1 MSETKIGT
9 VKWFND
15 SKGFGFIL
23 YDDDKEAFV
32 HHKDIDMGGFRY
44 LRHGQQVS
52 FKLVEDGDRN
62 MKAVEVELTENLPE
76 QLNEIEEPTPEPA
89 ASSTNS
95 SYSLKDIIQFEEDR
109 EHEFKSLQKAKD
121 PVKTILEFYIEKY
134 INAFLNT
141 NGGALYFGI
150 DDGGQVL
157 GVKLNRSK
165 RDNLRIGISKLINN
179 FQPSVEPALYRINF
193 LSLEKETDLFV
204 VEIHVTKGTANLYM
218 TGGQNFYVRRD
229 GSNFLMPFD
238 MIRSRIHNTVETE
251 TSKIIPAAKESDIT
265 SAAAELDLGILLAM
279 IFMSWSDQ
287 NITENDIKL
296 LEERAR
302 GEGLEE
308 EEVAILL
315 QATFKPPL
323 LENIVSFL
331 PTHNSR
337 RAAATVAYLTAIS
350 DNVLSSNEFKAF
362 DKMCEALGLN
372 ESERHDIRQLGAV

>member
-1 MSETKIGT
+1 MSETRTGT

-23 YDDDKEAFV
+23 YDGDKEAFV

-52 FKLVEDGDRN
+52 FKLIEDGDRN
-62 MKAVEVELTENLPE
+62 MKAVEVELSDNQPE
-76 QLNEIEEPTPEPA
+76 HLTEIEEPAPEPEA
-89 ASSTNS
+89 NVTNS
-95 SYSLKDIIQFEEDR
+95 EYNLKDIIQFEEDR
-109 EHEFKSLQKAKD
+109 EHEFKSLQKARD

-134 INAFLNT
+134 VNAFLNT

-150 DDGGQVL
+150 DDGGQIL
-157 GVKLNRSK
+157 GVTLDRSH
-165 RDNLRIGISKLINN
+165 RDNLRTGISKLINN
-179 FQPSVEPALYRINF
+179 FQPSVEPDLYKINF
-193 LSLEKETDLFV
+193 IKLEDEVDLYII
-204 VEIHVTKGTANLYM
+204 EIHVTKGTANLYM
-218 TGGQNFYVRRD
+218 TGSQNFYVRRD

-238 MIRSRIHNTVETE
+238 MIRSRIHKKAKTE
-251 TSKIIPAAKESDIT
+251 THEIMQVADESDIT

-279 IFMSWSDQ
+279 IFMSWSDE
-287 NITENDIKL
+287 NITESDIKL

-302 GEGLEE
+302 DEGLDE

-331 PTHNSR
+331 PTHDSR

-362 DKMCEALGLN
+362 DKMSEALGLN
-372 ESERHDIRQLGAV
+372 ESERNDIRKLGAS